1 MIKQGCTLPA
11 RGATTRASHQS
22 LTAPFIFFFFLQA
35 MASVGW
41 FLTSF
46 VVIAAVLPVMI
57 VPLSVV
63 ATLYFAIYRRFR
75 YVYAPVT
82 WRASP
87 TPPPQEEGECEN
99 VFSPIC

>member
-1 MIKQGCTLPA
+1 
-11 RGATTRASHQS
+11 
-22 LTAPFIFFFFLQA
+22 

-87 TPPPQEEGECEN
+87 NPPPPQEEGECEN